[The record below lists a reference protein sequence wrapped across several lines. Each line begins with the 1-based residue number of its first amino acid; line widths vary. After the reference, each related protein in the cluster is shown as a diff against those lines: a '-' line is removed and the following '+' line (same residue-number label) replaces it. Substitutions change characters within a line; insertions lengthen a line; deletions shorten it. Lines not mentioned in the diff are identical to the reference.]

1 MAFCF
6 DSSPCATLSSRSCS
20 THLVILFSNSA
31 FPPELYSI
39 LIISPL
45 SCPRVCCLLSVRK
58 HLFCSSDYLSAVV
71 LADFVLLLFSS
82 PVGLVLLFLHPFFLI
97 LSPASIG
104 LWSALCPGFSLFVC
118 SSLHGIPPA
127 HLCSHPAL
135 LLDLSG
141 GCLLP
146 SRCLS
151 APPARLK
158 PVSVRWMPAGWFLGL
173 SFCFRCINTFLFC
186 HLLLDS
192 GLVPDSTD
200 WPLWIQRVRSLC
212 DQPLLIKELFSAI
225 KPASS
230 RPQVRR
236 FRLSQPR
243 WRN

>member
-6 DSSPCATLSSRSCS
+6 DSSSCAPLSSRSCS
-20 THLVILFSNSA
+20 AHLVILFANSA
-31 FPPELYSI
+31 FPPALYSI

-45 SCPRVCCLLSVRK
+45 SCPRVCCFLSVRK
-58 HLFCSSDYLSAVV
+58 HLFCSSEYLSAVV

-82 PVGLVLLFLHPFFLI
+82 PVGLALLFLHPFFLI

-104 LWSALCPGFSLFVC
+104 LWSALCPDFSLFVC

-151 APPARLK
+151 TPPARLK
-158 PVSVRWMPAGWFLGL
+158 PVSVRHAVEVNFSPSVNASWLIFG
-173 SFCFRCINTFLFC
+173 TEFLFSLYKYIFVF

-192 GLVPDSTD
+192 GLVPDTYGNKCPGWKYIRRD
-200 WPLWIQRVRSLC
+200 FMHARLH
-212 DQPLLIKELFSAI
+212 IK
-225 KPASS
+225 
-230 RPQVRR
+230 
-236 FRLSQPR
+236 
-243 WRN
+243 